1 MTAKTDTKQE
11 IEAISSFV
19 FNFPLA
25 ESLFKSIES
34 GLRKQSV
41 HFAGGNTG
49 WEVFKQSLDA
59 AVKDIE
65 DDPRGLTRKRTSR
78 KRGKE

>member
-25 ESLFKSIES
+25 ESLFQSIES

-49 WEVFKQSLDA
+49 WQK
-59 AVKDIE
+59 
-65 DDPRGLTRKRTSR
+65 
-78 KRGKE
+78 